1 MGLKRVPVPRD
12 EEADVDGPATPGVA
26 DCLGAG
32 AAVSWTEGVERTETA
47 SGTDADPSLS
57 GAALA
62 EAAVDAPRA
71 EAPPLPALPALAPRA
86 PLVPRGGIE

>member
-1 MGLKRVPVPRD
+1 MPVPRD
-12 EEADVDGPATPGVA
+12 EEEVDADGPAALGVA
-26 DCLGAG
+26 DGLGAG
-32 AAVSWTEGVERTETA
+32 AAVSWTEGVEPTETA

-57 GAALA
+57 GGPLVG
-62 EAAVDAPRA
+62 AAVDAPRA